1 MPTVTGTLE
10 AILDAEAEPGVV
22 EVQLCG
28 YGSQVPRYNG
38 QSLIARLT
46 ADEIE
51 IEADGTFTFTV
62 PGNDQISPD
71 GTYYAV
77 TIMNANHDIA
87 QVNAYR
93 FLADGTSYDL
103 NLLEPYDPN
112 QPPPPLPP
120 LITNL
125 LLVVPWSA
133 EMDFPGDIYTS
144 FRVTLSGDVTS
155 STASGTVQGN
165 LYTYIIQQDSVGDR
179 LFTWPANFLNADSIN
194 PNPGGTTVQTFVMG
208 ITDLISISPA
218 TWWN

>member
-10 AILDAEAEPGVV
+10 AILNAEAEPGVV

-77 TIMNANHDIA
+77 TIMNSNRDIA

-112 QPPPPLPP
+112 QQPPPLPP

-133 EMDFPGDIYTS
+133 DMDFPGDVYTS
-144 FRVTLSGDVTS
+144 FRVTLSGDVTN

-165 LYTYIIQQDSVGDR
+165 LYTYIIQQDTVGGH